1 MIGEEQKLNTLQNKF
16 KWLYRVVI
24 GIWGNKFNHWVSILL
39 MDLHSNSRKSLG
51 YLEMINFYGLFFD
64 YVINLFF
71 LVTTTYFLK
80 IVILIIL
87 SYYVM

>member
-1 MIGEEQKLNTLQNKF
+1 
-16 KWLYRVVI
+16 
-24 GIWGNKFNHWVSILL
+24 